1 MKIIKKSFKNE
12 IKIIFL
18 LIKSYFIMISLFL
31 SDKAIL
37 SIKFILYYIRTHYDI
52 NNIKSYYNFCNEN
65 TNIIKKFKKTSN
77 IKVSIISPIYNR
89 QKFIKRFLKSVQF
102 QNFKD
107 LEIILV
113 DDKST
118 DNVISIIEE
127 YKKRDKRI
135 ILIKNKKNRGL
146 FNTRNIGLLSSKG
159 KYIII
164 PDPDDI
170 LSQDYIKNCYKYA
183 EKYNYDIIKV
193 ISYKREP
200 ISFNDIFYKFDNRPI
215 YQPELSSFVFYDK
228 NELRMR
234 DYVINNK
241 FIKRDKFVKAL
252 NSLNAFFSSIYMN
265 RGEDTLMN
273 FIIYHKA
280 NSFYYLKKIGYYYLK
295 NSESLGSNYFKFAD
309 LRLKFS
315 FIFLKCVFDYSKNTK
330 YEKDMVNYLL
340 RNNQESQLLSNAFS
354 ENFYFYYNIINMLL
368 NCSFID
374 SDNIYLLKKYKK
386 IIEMKNQTYAKLKK
400 MGLNNTIISSYKK
413 IIL

>member
-1 MKIIKKSFKNE
+1 MKIIKKCFKNE
-12 IKIIFL
+12 IKIIFF
-18 LIKSYFIMISLFL
+18 LIKSYFIMITLFFN
-31 SDKAIL
+31 DKTI
-37 SIKFILYYIRTHYDI
+37 SRIKFILFYKRVHDDI

-65 TNIIKKFKKTSN
+65 TNIIKKFKKPNN

-89 QKFIKRFLKSVQF
+89 QKYIKRFLKSVQF

-107 LEIILV
+107 IEIILV

-118 DNVISIIEE
+118 DNSNSIIEE

-146 FNTRNIGLLSSKG
+146 FITRNIGLLSSKG
-159 KYIII
+159 KYVII

-170 LSQDYIKNCYKYA
+170 LSKDYIKNCYNYA

-193 ISYKREP
+193 ISYTREP
-200 ISFNDIFYKFDNRPI
+200 ISFNDIFYKFENRPI
-215 YQPELSSFVFYDK
+215 YQPELSTFVFYDN

-241 FIKRDKFVKAL
+241 FIKRDKFIKAL
-252 NSLNAFFSSIYMN
+252 NSLNSFYSSIYMN
-265 RGEDTLMN
+265 RAEDTLMN

-295 NSESLGSNYFKFAD
+295 NSESLGSNIFKLAD
-309 LRLKFS
+309 LELKFS

-330 YEKDMVNYLL
+330 YEKDMVNELL
-340 RNNQESQLLSNAFS
+340 RINHEYQLLSSAFS
-354 ENFYFYYNIINMLL
+354 ENFYFYYDIINMFL
-368 NCSFID
+368 NCSYIEN
-374 SDNIYLLKKYKK
+374 DNIYLLKKYKK

-400 MGLNNTIISSYKK
+400 IIK
-413 IIL
+413 